1 MLDNS
6 LKKGTIWTII
16 FFLSSF
22 AKTIILTPLMLVH
35 WGSELFSF
43 WAIFLSVRAIILFLS
58 DGFVRYIINEYNLL
72 YHHNETKANALLASG
87 LSFLLVFSLIICG
100 VIALVFGLISSA
112 SSFVFNVEQG
122 LFAYLPLCLTAYL
135 VAVCIQNMQRMY
147 AATKESR
154 SLVWHNLLFEVL
166 LLMAEILVFGVL
178 ISYGFGFKI
187 SLLVHAGVIVLLSVF
202 YMVHLFVQYPLHQW
216 MQLQSVRVGAQ
227 HFAKATQ
234 LYASNFFE
242 KLSSDGLVLLLSF
255 FRFDKAAIA
264 LFATV
269 RTIVNTPLLAQN
281 LLLNTYTPEMQK
293 QFSLRDS
300 AALEKLLHFIR
311 LRLAPILCLGI
322 VLCLPLY
329 EPVFNY
335 WTKGEIDYNDTF
347 MILMLMMAVFNL
359 YGLTYAFAL
368 KGVNALSQMFVVLL
382 VKSLLLLLGFVWAKQ
397 NIIAF
402 AWVLLWVEFLSS
414 LLFLPLLSF
423 AFWRKKGLQLKAKDA
438 WLGLIPYFLTALI
451 LSLYFLFAH
460 SLDSLNFLK

>member
-100 VIALVFGLISSA
+100 VIALVFGFIPSA

-187 SLLVHAGVIVLLSVF
+187 SLLVHAGVIVLLSIF
-202 YMVHLFVQYPLHQW
+202 YMVHLFVQYPLRQW
-216 MQLQSVRVGAQ
+216 MQFQSVRVGAQ
-227 HFAKATQ
+227 YFAKATQ

-281 LLLNTYTPEMQK
+281 LLLNTYTPQLQK
-293 QFSLRDS
+293 DFALRNY
-300 AALEKLLHFIR
+300 AGLNKLFTLIR
-311 LRLAPILCLGI
+311 LRIGLVLLAGI
-322 VLCLPLY
+322 VCCIPLY
-329 EPVFNY
+329 EPIFTY
-335 WTKGEIDYNDTF
+335 WTKGEIVYNQSF
-347 MILMLMMAVFNL
+347 MLSMLMMAVFNI
-359 YGLTYAFAL
+359 YG
-368 KGVNALSQMFVVLL
+368 
-382 VKSLLLLLGFVWAKQ
+382 
-397 NIIAF
+397 
-402 AWVLLWVEFLSS
+402 
-414 LLFLPLLSF
+414 LSF
-423 AFWRKKGLQLKAKDA
+423 AFVFKGLNILPQM
-438 WLGLIPYFLTALI
+438 LGLMFFKTVLILFGFYVAQQSIEMFGWALAAAEFFVSIILLPLLLHRFCQKQQLSFSFLQMYLSAIPYLLAAGLLLFLVG
-451 LSLYFLFAH
+451 
-460 SLDSLNFLK
+460 

>member
-43 WAIFLSVRAIILFLS
+43 WAIFLSVRAIFLFLS
-58 DGFVRYIINEYNLL
+58 DGFVRYIINEYNIF
-72 YHHNETKANALLASG
+72 YHNSEIKANALLASG
-87 LSFLLVFSLIICG
+87 LSFLVVFSFFICCI
-100 VIALVFGLISSA
+100 IALVFTFIPTA
-112 SSFVFNVEQG
+112 SSFVFNVQEG
-122 LFAYLPLCLTAYL
+122 FFPYLPLCLIAYL
-135 VAVCIQNMQRMY
+135 AAACIQNMQRMY

-154 SLVWHNLLFEVL
+154 SLVWHNLFFEVFL
-166 LLMAEILVFGVL
+166 LIAEILVFGVF
-178 ISYGFGFKI
+178 ISSGFGFKI
-187 SLLVHAGVIVLLSVF
+187 SLLVHTGVVVLLSIF
-202 YMVHLFVQYPLHQW
+202 YMVHLWVQYPLNRW
-216 MQLQSVRVGAQ
+216 MQLKSIGEGAR

-300 AALEKLLHFIR
+300 AALEKLLNFIR

-322 VLCLPLY
+322 VLCLPCY

-335 WTKGEIDYNDTF
+335 WTKGQIIYDNTF
-347 MILMLMMAVFNL
+347 MILMLVMAVFNL
-359 YGLTYAFAL
+359 HGLSYAFVL
-368 KGVNALSQMFVVLL
+368 KGVNALSQMLL
-382 VKSLLLLLGFVWAKQ
+382 VMLTKSLLLLLGFVWAKQ

-414 LLFLPLLSF
+414 LLLLPLLSF
-423 AFWRKKGLQLKAKDA
+423 AYWQKEGLPLKAKDA
-438 WLGLIPYFLTALI
+438 WLGLMPCFLTALI
-451 LSLYFLFAH
+451 LSLYFLCKH
-460 SLDSLNFLK
+460 SLESLIF

>member
-1 MLDNS
+1 
-6 LKKGTIWTII
+6 
-16 FFLSSF
+16 
-22 AKTIILTPLMLVH
+22 MLVH

-100 VIALVFGLISSA
+100 VIALVFGFIPSA

-187 SLLVHAGVIVLLSVF
+187 SLLVHAGVIVLLSIF
-202 YMVHLFVQYPLHQW
+202 YMVHLFVQYPLRQW
-216 MQLQSVRVGAQ
+216 MQFQSVRVGAQ
-227 HFAKATQ
+227 YFAKATQ

-281 LLLNTYTPEMQK
+281 LLLNTYTPQLQK
-293 QFSLRDS
+293 DFALRNY
-300 AALEKLLHFIR
+300 AGLNKLFTLIR
-311 LRLAPILCLGI
+311 LRIGLVLLAGI
-322 VLCLPLY
+322 VCCIPLY
-329 EPVFNY
+329 EPIFTY
-335 WTKGEIDYNDTF
+335 WTKGEIVYNQSF
-347 MILMLMMAVFNL
+347 MLSMLMMAVFNI
-359 YGLTYAFAL
+359 YG
-368 KGVNALSQMFVVLL
+368 
-382 VKSLLLLLGFVWAKQ
+382 
-397 NIIAF
+397 
-402 AWVLLWVEFLSS
+402 
-414 LLFLPLLSF
+414 LSF
-423 AFWRKKGLQLKAKDA
+423 AFVFKGLNILPQM
-438 WLGLIPYFLTALI
+438 LGLMFFKTVLILFGFYVAQQSIEMFGWALAAAEFFVSIILLPLLLHRFCQKQQLSFSFLQMYLSAIPYLLAAGLLLFLVG
-451 LSLYFLFAH
+451 
-460 SLDSLNFLK
+460 